1 MREGGIHLEAA
12 RQTTNIKK
20 KKGTSGVH
28 RSNGFVFIITLILA
42 AFMAIP
48 FVLIIGNSFKPLD
61 ELWRFPPRLIPR
73 DFTLQNYADI
83 LNIMSSSWV
92 PFLRY
97 LANTVMITAVGTFG
111 HLIFASMCAYPLA
124 KRRFPGSRLLFGLIV
139 ATLMFNANV
148 TAIPN
153 YLTMSKLGLINTSLS
168 LILPAISS
176 SLGLYLMK
184 QFMEQI
190 PDSLLEAAR
199 IDGAGQWA
207 TFWQIVMPNVKPAWL
222 TLILLSVQS
231 LWNVGATNYIFDEQ
245 KKTLAYALSQIT
257 ASGIARAGVSAA
269 VSVLMLL
276 VPVTIFIITQ
286 SNIIETMS
294 TSGMKE

>member
-1 MREGGIHLEAA
+1 ML
-12 RQTTNIKK
+12 
-20 KKGTSGVH
+20 V
-28 RSNGFVFIITLILA
+28 ITLILSV
-42 AFMAIP
+42 FMAIP

-61 ELWRFPPRLIPR
+61 ELWRFPPTLIPR
-73 DFTLQNYADI
+73 SFTLQNYADI
-83 LNIMSSSWV
+83 LNILSSSWV

-97 LANTVMITAVGTFG
+97 FANTVMITAAGTFG

-153 YLTMSKLGLINTSLS
+153 YLTMSKLGLINTSWS
-168 LILPAISS
+168 LILPAVSS

-199 IDGAGQWA
+199 IDGAGQWD
-207 TFWQIVMPNVKPAWL
+207 TFWKIVMPNVRPAWL
-222 TLILLSVQS
+222 TLILLSVQN
-231 LWNVGATNYIFDEQ
+231 LWNVGTTNFIFDEQ

-257 ASGIARAGVSAA
+257 ASGLARAGVSAA

>member
-1 MREGGIHLEAA
+1 
-12 RQTTNIKK
+12 
-20 KKGTSGVH
+20 
-28 RSNGFVFIITLILA
+28 
-42 AFMAIP
+42 MAIP

-61 ELWRFPPRLIPR
+61 ELWRFPPTLIPR
-73 DFTLQNYADI
+73 SFTLQNYADI
-83 LNIMSSSWV
+83 LNILSSSWV

-97 LANTVMITAVGTFG
+97 FANTVMITAAGTFG
-111 HLIFASMCAYPLA
+111 HLIFAYPLA

-153 YLTMSKLGLINTSLS
+153 YLTMSKLGLINTSWS
-168 LILPAISS
+168 LILPAVSS

-199 IDGAGQWA
+199 IDGAGQWD
-207 TFWQIVMPNVKPAWL
+207 TFWKIVMPNVRPAWL
-222 TLILLSVQS
+222 TLILLSVQN
-231 LWNVGATNYIFDEQ
+231 LWNVGTTNFIFDEQ

-257 ASGIARAGVSAA
+257 ASGLARAGVSAA